1 MSTLGT
7 SFTDLLK
14 AEAKRLGFVLSG
26 VTPAVSPQGFAH
38 LKAWIENGYAGE
50 MRYLA
55 DRLHAYEHPH
65 HVLNGVKSILML
77 GFPYKTAEPATSD
90 VNALTG
96 RAARYAWGSSDYHD
110 VLHDRL
116 HQLAD
121 WFRAQKSNADVRG
134 VVDTA
139 PLLER
144 EFAQLAGLGWVGK
157 NTLLLNRD
165 QGSYFFLAALLTS
178 EELSP
183 DQPFIQDH
191 CGSCTACLDAC
202 PTKAFPAPHVLDAAK
217 CISYLTI
224 ELKGSIPEE
233 LRSPMGDWFFGCDIC
248 QEVCPW
254 NRKVPA
260 LGEPSLQPRSGQNPF
275 DLAALFS
282 LDEDGFRKAFKKTP
296 LWRPK
301 RRGILRNAA
310 IVLGNSRREEAVGP
324 LTAGLADEEPLVREA
339 SAWGLAQIGDKRG
352 WEALRNRLAVE
363 SDPQII
369 TAIQRYL
376 RQDLP

>member
-14 AEAKRLGFVLSG
+14 AEAKRLGFILSG
-26 VTPAVSPQGFAH
+26 VTPAVSPQGVVH
-38 LKAWIENGYAGE
+38 LQSWIENGYAGE

-55 DRLHAYEHPH
+55 DRIHAYEHPRF
-65 HVLNGVKSILML
+65 VLDGVKSILML
-77 GFPYKTAEPATSD
+77 GFPYKTEEPAASD
-90 VNALTG
+90 IGALTG
-96 RAARYAWGSSDYHD
+96 RVARYAWGSSDYHD

-121 WFRAQKSNADVRG
+121 WFRTQVSGADVRG

-157 NTLLLNRD
+157 NTLLLNRE
-165 QGSYFFLAALLTS
+165 QGSYFFLAALLTDV
-178 EELSP
+178 ELLP
-183 DQPFIQDH
+183 DQPFVQDH

-202 PTKAFPAPHVLDAAK
+202 PTKAFPAPHVLDATK

-233 LRSPMGDWFFGCDIC
+233 LRAPMGDWFFGCDIC

-260 LGEPSLQPRSGQNPF
+260 LGEAPLHPRPGQNPF

-282 LDEDGFRKAFKKTP
+282 LDDDGFRKAFKKTP

-310 IVLGNSRREEAVGP
+310 IVLGNSRRAEAVIP
-324 LTAGLADEEPLVREA
+324 LTAGLSDEEPLVREA
-339 SAWGLAQIGDKRG
+339 SAWGLAQVGGKLAQM
-352 WEALRNRLAVE
+352 ALQARLAVE

-369 TAIQRYL
+369 AAIQRHL
-376 RQDLP
+376 SDISL

>member
-1 MSTLGT
+1 MPT
-7 SFTDLLK
+7 SGLSLTELLK
-14 AEAKRLGFVLSG
+14 AEAKRLGFVISG
-26 VTPAVSPQGFAH
+26 VTPAVSPQGFVH
-38 LKAWIENGYAGE
+38 LQSWIENGYAGE

-55 DRLHAYEHPH
+55 DRLHAYQHPRF
-65 HVLNGVKSILML
+65 VLDGVKSVLML
-77 GFPYKTAEPATSD
+77 GFPYKTVEPATSE
-90 VNALTG
+90 VGALTG
-96 RAARYAWGSSDYHD
+96 RVARYAWGSSDYHD
-110 VLHDRL
+110 LLHDRL

-121 WFRAQKSNADVRG
+121 WFRAQVSGAEVRG
-134 VVDTA
+134 IVDTA

-157 NTLLLNRD
+157 NTLLLNRE
-165 QGSYFFLAALLTS
+165 QGSYFFLAALLTDV
-178 EELSP
+178 ELTADP
-183 DQPFIQDH
+183 PFVLDH
-191 CGSCTACLDAC
+191 CGSCTSCLDAC
-202 PTKAFPAPHVLDAAK
+202 PTKAFPAPHVLDATK

-233 LRSPMGDWFFGCDIC
+233 LREPMGDWLFGCDIC

-260 LGEPSLQPRSGQNPF
+260 LGEAPLHPRPGQNPF

-282 LDEDGFRKAFKKTP
+282 LDDDGFRKAFKKTP

-310 IVLGNSRREEAVGP
+310 IVMGNSGREEAVGP
-324 LTAGLADEEPLVREA
+324 LTVGLSDEEPLVREA
-339 SAWGLAQIGDKRG
+339 SAWGLARVGGKQAQM
-352 WEALRNRLAVE
+352 ALQARLAVE

-369 TAIQRYL
+369 AGIQRHL
-376 RQDLP
+376 RSFLP

>member
-1 MSTLGT
+1 MPT
-7 SFTDLLK
+7 SGLSLTELLK
-14 AEAKRLGFVLSG
+14 AEAKRLGFVMSG
-26 VTPAVSPQGFAH
+26 VTPAVSPQGFVH
-38 LKAWIENGYAGE
+38 LQSWIENGYAGE

-55 DRLHAYEHPH
+55 DRLHAYEHPRF
-65 HVLNGVKSILML
+65 VLDGVKSVLML
-77 GFPYKTAEPATSD
+77 GFPYKTVEPATSEAG
-90 VNALTG
+90 ALTG
-96 RAARYAWGSSDYHD
+96 RVARYAWGSSDYHD
-110 VLHDRL
+110 LLHDRL

-121 WFRAQKSNADVRG
+121 WFRAQVSGAEVRG
-134 VVDTA
+134 IVDTA

-157 NTLLLNRD
+157 NTLLLNRE
-165 QGSYFFLAALLTS
+165 QGSYFFLAALLTDV
-178 EELSP
+178 ELTADP
-183 DQPFIQDH
+183 PFVLDH

-202 PTKAFPAPHVLDAAK
+202 PTKAFPAPHVLDATK

-233 LRSPMGDWFFGCDIC
+233 LREPMGDWLFGCDIC

-254 NRKVPA
+254 NQKVPA
-260 LGEPSLQPRSGQNPF
+260 LGETPLHPRSDQNPI

-282 LDEDGFRKAFKKTP
+282 LDDDGFRKAFKKTP

-310 IVLGNSRREEAVGP
+310 IVLGNSGRAEAVGP

-339 SAWGLAQIGDKRG
+339 SAWGLARVGGKQAQM
-352 WEALRNRLAVE
+352 ALQARLAVE

-369 TAIQRYL
+369 AGIQRHL
-376 RQDLP
+376 DAFSP